1 MFRHIFL
8 FLSRQRTLRRWME
21 TSDLAK
27 RLTRRFIAGQ
37 GLEDVL
43 SASRKIEGDGLLV
56 TLDHLGENVTTIEE
70 ARASRDVMLKAQD
83 EISRRGLRATV
94 SIKLTQFGL
103 DLGDEVC
110 RANVEP
116 LVAKAREMGSLVE
129 IDMESS
135 DYTDRTL
142 AVVEQMHAEYG
153 CVRSVLQA
161 YLYRTEDDV
170 RRLNSLGIRVRL
182 CKGAYQEPPE
192 VAFQK
197 KDQVDANYLK
207 MARLLLDEGTHPGMA
222 THDEKMVEGILQHA
236 RAKGIGPER
245 FEFQML
251 YGIRRDLQDKLARE
265 GWKVRLY
272 VPYGD
277 AWYPYFMRRL
287 AERPA
292 NVFFLARNI
301 LRA

>member
-8 FLSRQRTLRRWME
+8 FLSRQRTLRRWVE
-21 TSDLAK
+21 TSNLAK
-27 RLTRRFIAGQ
+27 KLTRRFIAGQ
-37 GLEDVL
+37 GLEEVL
-43 SASRKIEGDGLLV
+43 AASRKIEGDGLLV
-56 TLDHLGENVTTIEE
+56 TLDHLGENVTTLEE
-70 ARASRDVMLKAQD
+70 ARASRDAILDALD
-83 EISRRGLRATV
+83 EITRRGLRATV

-103 DLGDEVC
+103 DLGDDVC
-110 RANVEP
+110 RANIEP
-116 LVAKAREMGSLVE
+116 LVLKAREMGSLVE

-135 DYTDRTL
+135 EYTTRTL
-142 AVVEQMHAEYG
+142 AIVEKMHAKYG

-161 YLYRTEDDV
+161 YLHRTEDDV
-170 RRLNSLGIRVRL
+170 RRLNSLGVRVRL
-182 CKGAYQEPPE
+182 CKGAYDEPPE
-192 VAFQK
+192 AALQK
-197 KDQVDANYLK
+197 KEQVDANYLK
-207 MARLLLDEGTHPGMA
+207 LARLLLDEGAHPAMA
-222 THDEKMVEGILQHA
+222 THDARMIDEILRHA
-236 RAKGIGPER
+236 RAARIGPER

-251 YGIRRDLQDKLARE
+251 YGIRRDLQEMLARE

-292 NVFFLARNI
+292 NLLFLARNL